1 MYIIYTSICVLDY
14 VMDGQLG
21 LSGEED
27 SHDSLVPYLL
37 SRFHE
42 LQPPNSSTDP
52 SEAEEKASLKV

>member
-1 MYIIYTSICVLDY
+1 
-14 VMDGQLG
+14 MDGQLG